1 MKEKIL
7 IIEDDPLIRN
17 ELKTLLQSNGYE
29 TVAPEKFAD
38 VIDRIKAEQP
48 HLILLDI
55 KLPGTSGF
63 SLCTEIRTFSEVSI
77 IFVTSCN
84 TDMDE
89 LNSIMLGLILLDI
102 KLPGTSGFS
111 LCTEIRTF
119 SEVSIIF
126 VTSCNTD
133 MDELNSIM
141 LGGDAFITKPYNT
154 AILLAKIASL
164 LKKAYPTQQREQ
176 MVYGDAVLRL
186 ESSSLDYHGQSVELT
201 KNELKI
207 LYYLFKNGGK
217 ICSRGDMIEY
227 LWDNQLY
234 VDDNALSV
242 NINRIREKLAGIG
255 LTDFIKTKKICSR
268 GDMIEYLW
276 DNQLY
281 VDDNALSVNINRIR
295 EKLAGIG
302 LTDFIKTKHRQGYT
316 I

>member
-1 MKEKIL
+1 MKYKIL
-7 IIEDDPLIRN
+7 VVEDDTVIQT
-17 ELKTLLQSNGYE
+17 ELVNLLNGNGYH
-29 TVAPEKFAD
+29 TDAVTDFSSIVQAVKN
-38 VIDRIKAEQP
+38 IQP

-55 KLPGTSGF
+55 KLPQESGYSICSQIRGF
-63 SLCTEIRTFSEVSI
+63 SNV
-77 IFVTSCN
+77 
-84 TDMDE
+84 
-89 LNSIMLGLILLDI
+89 
-102 KLPGTSGFS
+102 P
-111 LCTEIRTF
+111 
-119 SEVSIIF
+119 IIF

-164 LKKAYPTQQREQ
+164 LKKVYPTQQREQ
-176 MVYGDAVLRL
+176 IVYGDAVLHL

-255 LTDFIKTKKICSR
+255 LTDFIKTK
-268 GDMIEYLW
+268 
-276 DNQLY
+276 
-281 VDDNALSVNINRIR
+281 
-295 EKLAGIG
+295 
-302 LTDFIKTKHRQGYT
+302 HRQGYT

>member
-1 MKEKIL
+1 MNRKIL
-7 IIEDDPLIRN
+7 IVEDEPLIRN
-17 ELKTLLQSNGYE
+17 ELTILLQSNGYE
-29 TVAPEKFAD
+29 TAAPDEFSD
-38 VIDRIKAEQP
+38 VTGQIKAEQP

-63 SLCTEIRTFSEVSI
+63 SLCTQIRTFSEV
-77 IFVTSCN
+77 
-84 TDMDE
+84 
-89 LNSIMLGLILLDI
+89 
-102 KLPGTSGFS
+102 P
-111 LCTEIRTF
+111 
-119 SEVSIIF
+119 IIF

-164 LKKAYPTQQREQ
+164 LRRAYPFQQREQ
-176 MVYGDAVLRL
+176 MACGGAVLRL
-186 ESSSLDYHGQSVELT
+186 ESSSLDYNGQSVELT

-207 LYYLFKNGGK
+207 LYYLFKNAGK
-217 ICSRGDMIEY
+217 ICARGDLVE
-227 LWDNQLY
+227 
-234 VDDNALSV
+234 
-242 NINRIREKLAGIG
+242 
-255 LTDFIKTKKICSR
+255 F
-268 GDMIEYLW
+268 LW